1 MKDVRA
7 LHSHSRLEVAPVN
20 PTPTPST
27 PGPLT
32 REQSASRP
40 TRLIPH
46 EVTEVTTS
54 SGASGEAPHTAW
66 DGVRRWVA
74 ENTFHAPWLPE
85 PFRRPIAGYALAVTL
100 AVVASLLTLLLATI
114 SPSFSFF
121 GLLNIFVIAVVALT
135 YGAAPSLLATIVST
149 ALLELLVLPQK
160 THDDVTHTAIVVE
173 VIIFLVVGALIG
185 VLASGTEQARRRAV
199 SDHAVMEAREL
210 ALRETNA
217 RTDEFLSIASHEL
230 RSPLTSLKAA
240 LQLGK
245 RRLRRL
251 GEQPQPVDDLLSQ
264 IEVVQGLLSTAE
276 QQVDRQDRLVGDLLD
291 VSRIRANKLEF
302 RLAPCDLVSIVSD
315 TVDEQRLS
323 WPDRSITLDA
333 PAEPLM
339 LEADEQRIGQV
350 VTNFLTNALKYS
362 PPDAPV
368 AVSLRVEGDLARVA
382 VRDQGP
388 GLSAEQQAHIWD
400 RFHRVPGI
408 KQQSGSG
415 AGLGLGLHI
424 SRTIIEYHDGA
435 MGITSAPRQGSTF
448 WFTLPLRHADA

>member
-1 MKDVRA
+1 MK
-7 LHSHSRLEVAPVN
+7 S
-20 PTPTPST
+20 TPSPST
-27 PGPLT
+27 QRPGT
-32 REQSASRP
+32 QEQSASGSA
-40 TRLIPH
+40 RLIAR
-46 EVTEVTTS
+46 EGTEGATT
-54 SGASGEAPHTAW
+54 SGASSETLAHTAW

-74 ENTFHAPWLPE
+74 ENTFHALWLPE
-85 PFRRPIAGYALAVTL
+85 PFRRPLAGYALAVTL
-100 AVVASLLTLLLATI
+100 AVVASLLTLLLATL

-121 GLLNIFVIAVVALT
+121 GLLNIFAVAVVALI
-135 YGAAPSLLATIVST
+135 YGAAPSLLTTIVST
-149 ALLELLVLPQK
+149 ALLELLVLPMT
-160 THDDVTHTAIVVE
+160 THGDGTRAATVVE
-173 VIIFLVVGALIG
+173 ILIFMVVGALIG
-185 VLASGTEQARRRAV
+185 VFASGTEQARRRAV
-199 SDHAVMEAREL
+199 SDHAAMEAREL

-245 RRLRRL
+245 RRLRRVS
-251 GEQPQPVDDLLSQ
+251 EQPQPVVDLLSQ

-302 RLAPCDLVSIVSD
+302 RLALCDLVSLVTD

-323 WPDRSITLDA
+323 WPDRSITLEA

-350 VTNFLTNALKYS
+350 ATNFLTNALKYS

-368 AVSLRVEGDLARVA
+368 TVTLLVEGDLARVA
-382 VRDQGP
+382 VRDWGP
-388 GLSAEQQAHIWD
+388 GLTTEQQAHIWD

-424 SRTIIEYHDGA
+424 SRTIIEYHGGA
-435 MGITSAPRQGSTF
+435 IGITSAPKQGSTF
-448 WFTLPLRHADA
+448 WFTLPFTPADA